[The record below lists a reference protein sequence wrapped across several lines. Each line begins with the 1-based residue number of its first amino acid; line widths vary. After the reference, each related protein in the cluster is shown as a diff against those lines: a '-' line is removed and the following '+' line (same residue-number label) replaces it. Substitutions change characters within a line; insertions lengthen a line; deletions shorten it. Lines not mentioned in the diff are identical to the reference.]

1 MGQYPFK
8 ISDFKLQ
15 KKTDSVTGE
24 IIDYGVKMV
33 GAPLEWGETKGESI
47 KVGIIDTGVDCKHPD
62 LKNRIVKTRNF
73 VDPDP
78 ESMCDENGH
87 GTHVA
92 GIVAASL
99 NNFGVVGVAP
109 ACDLYIAKAF
119 LPDGNADS
127 DAIRNA
133 LIWLTEEQVHVINM
147 SFASKEYDP
156 SYHEQIKEAYQ
167 AGITLV
173 CAAGN
178 SGALPGDTIGFPAK
192 FEECISVTAVD
203 VTKQHAKYS
212 SRGQRADIA
221 AAGTNILSCYPGGKF
236 ARLSGTSMATPIIS
250 GAAALL
256 HKKAYNRMQR
266 CLTPEEMRLV
276 LSIYTEDLGGFGR
289 DVEYGNGLFSFG
301 RLNKMSENIKRIL

>member
-1 MGQYPFK
+1 MKQFPFR

-15 KKTDSVTGE
+15 KTTDTIAGE

-33 GAPLEWGETKGESI
+33 GAPLEWGETKGETI
-47 KVGIIDTGVDCKHPD
+47 RVGIIDTGVDRTHPD

-73 VDPDP
+73 IDADPR
-78 ESMCDENGH
+78 SMCDENGH

-99 NNFGVVGVAP
+99 NRFGVVGVAP

-119 LPDGNADS
+119 LPDGNTDG
-127 DAIRNA
+127 DAIRRA
-133 LIWLTEEQVHVINM
+133 LEWLTEEQVHVINM
-147 SFASKEYDP
+147 SFASDEYDP
-156 SYHEQIKEAYQ
+156 AYHAQIKAAYEQ
-167 AGITLV
+167 NITLV

-178 SGALPGDTIGFPAK
+178 SGSLPGDTIGFPAK

-203 VTKQHAKYS
+203 ITKQHAAYS
-212 SRGQRADIA
+212 SRGRRADIA

-256 HKKAYNRMQR
+256 HKKAYNRMHR
-266 CLTPEEMRLV
+266 YLSPEEMRLV

-289 DVEYGNGLFSFG
+289 DTEYGNGLFSFG
-301 RLNKMSENIKRIL
+301 RLNKMSDNIKRIL